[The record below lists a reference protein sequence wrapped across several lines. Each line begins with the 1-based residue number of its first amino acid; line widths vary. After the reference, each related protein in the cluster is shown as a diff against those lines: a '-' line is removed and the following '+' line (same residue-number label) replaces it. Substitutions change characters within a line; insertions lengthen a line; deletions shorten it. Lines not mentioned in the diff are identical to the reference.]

1 MRKVVLGLVLGLA
14 ASAASAAI
22 LDINI
27 SGWQADGAYGNAGNS
42 FVIIPM
48 PIGAQIVDAEYI
60 DLSYTANGFSWRSEL
75 ALSLND
81 SFAAP
86 FYWDT
91 DIAGAP
97 NSPGAFGPV
106 SGPFANPGLFSSG
119 PFTMTTTDL
128 YVTVY
133 DTFNDAGIDQTISS
147 GLIRVT
153 WVPEPASLS
162 LLGLGALAFIRR
174 R

>member
-1 MRKVVLGLVLGLA
+1 MLGFA
-14 ASAASAAI
+14 ASAASAAVI
-22 LDINI
+22 DIGI
-27 SGWQADGAYGNAGNS
+27 GGWQADGGYGNAGNS
-42 FVIIPM
+42 FVIIPL
-48 PIGAQIVDAEYI
+48 PIGAQIVSAEYI
-60 DLSYTANGFSWRSEL
+60 DLSYTANGTSWRNEL

-97 NSPGAFGPV
+97 GSPGAYGPV
-106 SGPFANPGLFSSG
+106 SGPFANPGLFGSG

-133 DTFNDAGIDQTISS
+133 DTYNDAGIDQSISS
-147 GLIRVT
+147 GTIRVT
-153 WVPEPASLS
+153 WTPEPASLS

>member
-1 MRKVVLGLVLGLA
+1 MRKVALGLILGLA

-22 LDINI
+22 LDIDI
-27 SGWQADGAYGNAGNS
+27 SGWQADGGYGNAGNT
-42 FVIIPM
+42 FVILPL
-48 PIGAQIVDAEYI
+48 PIGAQITGAEYV
-60 DLSYTANGFSWRSEL
+60 DLSYTANGASWRSEL

-86 FYWDT
+86 FYWDSG
-91 DIAGAP
+91 IAGAP
-97 NSPGAFGPV
+97 NSAGAYGPV
-106 SGPFANPGLFSSG
+106 SGPFANPGLFGSG

-128 YVTVY
+128 YVTIY
-133 DTFNDAGIDQTISS
+133 DTYNDAGIDQTVSS

-162 LLGLGALAFIRR
+162 LLALGALAFIRR